1 MDLLVHQRFLES
13 NEMLSNFLSNNKR
26 TETEVGHGEI
36 DYNFDQVLKEVPK

>member
-26 TETEVGHGEI
+26 TETEVGYGEI
-36 DYNFDQVLKEVPK
+36 VYNFDQVLMEVSK

>member
-13 NEMLSNFLSNNKR
+13 NEMLTNFLSNNKR

-36 DYNFDQVLKEVPK
+36 VYNFNQVLKELLK